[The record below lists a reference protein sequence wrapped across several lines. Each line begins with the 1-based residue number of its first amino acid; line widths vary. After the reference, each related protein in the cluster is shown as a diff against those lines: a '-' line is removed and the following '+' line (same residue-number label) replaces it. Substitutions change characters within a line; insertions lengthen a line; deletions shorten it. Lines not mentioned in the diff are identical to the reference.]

1 MTDSNRIS
9 RTAVLLTV
17 SAVSVL
23 QAATITVINVALP
36 QLQGSFSATPDQIT
50 WVVTLNVLGAA
61 IATPALGW
69 TVSRFGWRRATIWS
83 VVAFGVLSFLCAIA
97 QSLPAL
103 LGYRFGQGVFGALF
117 TPVGQLVLL
126 SIYTTPAER
135 AWSQSMYGVVA
146 VVGQAMAPAIGGY
159 IAEAYNWR
167 FIFIF
172 MVPCTVVSWVMCVVF
187 LHDGGRGERVR
198 LDWSGYIALAA
209 AIACLQLMLDRGERL
224 AWFES
229 AEITL
234 YAIGA
239 GLSLYLFIVHSLTT
253 ANPFMRLQLFRDRN
267 FTLGLILIVAFG
279 MMNFT
284 PMVLM
289 PTLLQH
295 LVGYPDSLI
304 GLILAWRGVGLLV
317 GFIVVAYL
325 GRLDPRVGLV
335 IGFGAAGWSGMQTAL
350 FDLNVT
356 FAEVAWVT
364 ALQGFGTGFIWV
376 PATIITF
383 SSLASR
389 DFANATALF
398 HLVRHMGTSVSIS
411 VAVMVVAHT
420 GAISYSELSA
430 SVDPLSEAL
439 LIPSVIGSWD
449 VTSAVG
455 LTQLSAEIDRQS
467 QMIGYLNAF
476 TLYAV
481 VNFLAIPLVLLVKIK
496 QRLH

>member
-1 MTDSNRIS
+1 M
-9 RTAVLLTV
+9 
-17 SAVSVL
+17 
-23 QAATITVINVALP
+23 
-36 QLQGSFSATPDQIT
+36 
-50 WVVTLNVLGAA
+50 
-61 IATPALGW
+61 
-69 TVSRFGWRRATIWS
+69 
-83 VVAFGVLSFLCAIA
+83 AFGVLSFLCAIA

-304 GLILAWRGVGLLV
+304 GLILA
-317 GFIVVAYL
+317 
-325 GRLDPRVGLV
+325 
-335 IGFGAAGWSGMQTAL
+335 
-350 FDLNVT
+350 
-356 FAEVAWVT
+356 
-364 ALQGFGTGFIWV
+364 
-376 PATIITF
+376 
-383 SSLASR
+383 
-389 DFANATALF
+389 
-398 HLVRHMGTSVSIS
+398 
-411 VAVMVVAHT
+411 
-420 GAISYSELSA
+420 
-430 SVDPLSEAL
+430 
-439 LIPSVIGSWD
+439 
-449 VTSAVG
+449 
-455 LTQLSAEIDRQS
+455 
-467 QMIGYLNAF
+467 
-476 TLYAV
+476 
-481 VNFLAIPLVLLVKIK
+481 
-496 QRLH
+496 

>member
-69 TVSRFGWRRATIWS
+69 TVSRFGWRRATLWS

-172 MVPCTVVSWVMCVVF
+172 MVPCTMA
-187 LHDGGRGERVR
+187 GGA
-198 LDWSGYIALAA
+198 S
-209 AIACLQLMLDRGERL
+209 
-224 AWFES
+224 ES
-229 AEITL
+229 A
-234 YAIGA
+234 
-239 GLSLYLFIVHSLTT
+239 S
-253 ANPFMRLQLFRDRN
+253 
-267 FTLGLILIVAFG
+267 
-279 MMNFT
+279 
-284 PMVLM
+284 
-289 PTLLQH
+289 
-295 LVGYPDSLI
+295 
-304 GLILAWRGVGLLV
+304 
-317 GFIVVAYL
+317 
-325 GRLDPRVGLV
+325 
-335 IGFGAAGWSGMQTAL
+335 
-350 FDLNVT
+350 
-356 FAEVAWVT
+356 
-364 ALQGFGTGFIWV
+364 TG
-376 PATIITF
+376 PAT
-383 SSLASR
+383 SSLPPRSPACS
-389 DFANATALF
+389 
-398 HLVRHMGTSVSIS
+398 
-411 VAVMVVAHT
+411 
-420 GAISYSELSA
+420 
-430 SVDPLSEAL
+430 
-439 LIPSVIGSWD
+439 
-449 VTSAVG
+449 
-455 LTQLSAEIDRQS
+455 
-467 QMIGYLNAF
+467 
-476 TLYAV
+476 
-481 VNFLAIPLVLLVKIK
+481 
-496 QRLH
+496 